1 MHTIFT
7 IDSGEAGMVTCEV
20 SDNDGKVSRKKI
32 KLEDFYGI
40 ILKSNNALSRP
51 EWTYYFNPPGM
62 FIGPGQ
68 TRGLVIGAGNGSSMR
83 ALFFIPAG
91 RQVLN
96 YVGHIY
102 IVPFPSLLFYF
113 ESENGRLSVT
123 RVFAVR
129 IRDCSELGTDTQL
142 YAFPFGNVDS
152 YGGSVCWGETKHPPV
167 QEISDFQGIISSFF
181 GSEINDDYY
190 MAGKHVIQ
198 KEEFCMQ
205 RGLLIH
211 LAALD
216 GGFPEE
222 YLVKSQTTVKQIEE
236 KFHF

>member
-1 MHTIFT
+1 
-7 IDSGEAGMVTCEV
+7 MVTCEV

-62 FIGPGQ
+62 FTGPGQ

-83 ALFFIPAG
+83 ALFFIPAD

-113 ESENGRLSVT
+113 ESETG
-123 RVFAVR
+123 A
-129 IRDCSELGTDTQL
+129 C
-142 YAFPFGNVDS
+142 P
-152 YGGSVCWGETKHPPV
+152 
-167 QEISDFQGIISSFF
+167 
-181 GSEINDDYY
+181 
-190 MAGKHVIQ
+190 
-198 KEEFCMQ
+198 
-205 RGLLIH
+205 
-211 LAALD
+211 
-216 GGFPEE
+216 
-222 YLVKSQTTVKQIEE
+222 
-236 KFHF
+236 

>member
-1 MHTIFT
+1 MDILFQPARNVYRTRADQRACDRGRKWKLH
-7 IDSGEAGMVTCEV
+7 EV
-20 SDNDGKVSRKKI
+20 
-32 KLEDFYGI
+32 
-40 ILKSNNALSRP
+40 
-51 EWTYYFNPPGM
+51 
-62 FIGPGQ
+62 
-68 TRGLVIGAGNGSSMR
+68 

-123 RVFAVR
+123 RVFATR

-205 RGLLIH
+205 RGC
-211 LAALD
+211 
-216 GGFPEE
+216 
-222 YLVKSQTTVKQIEE
+222 
-236 KFHF
+236 